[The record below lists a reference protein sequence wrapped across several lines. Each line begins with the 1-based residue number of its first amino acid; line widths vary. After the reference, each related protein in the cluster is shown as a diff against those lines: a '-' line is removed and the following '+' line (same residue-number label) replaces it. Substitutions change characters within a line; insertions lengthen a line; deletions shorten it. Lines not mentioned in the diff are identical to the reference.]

1 MEDNEVSSEESV
13 STDSTDSTSTV
24 EETAPQAEPT
34 DAEPTEAAQ
43 ETKTEEK
50 PAPFHEHPRFK
61 ELIEQNRSFK
71 EQSEKYQQDMYRLQ
85 AQLEAIKEQSK
96 PKSEPVEDPFLAD
109 LKKINPEYAKSLQ
122 TIYDQANM
130 AKQLEQRLSQFEQAQ
145 FAEKAVS
152 HFNKLL
158 DDNKVTDPMDR
169 KIMERAVRAEVY
181 ERESRGA
188 KLTLK
193 DLDKITND
201 FHAEYKATMEARE
214 RAITAK
220 YVTAKKADST
230 PKGATGGAATAP
242 SAKKLK
248 AGDLA
253 GQAKW
258 IADQIRQM
266 KKEH

>member
-1 MEDNEVSSEESV
+1 MSEDTEASSEV
-13 STDSTDSTSTV
+13 TDSTATV
-24 EETAPQAEPT
+24 EESAPQAEAT
-34 DAEPTEAAQ
+34 AAEPQEQEAAPEKPVQ
-43 ETKTEEK
+43 EDK

-85 AQLEAIKEQSK
+85 VQLESLKEASK
-96 PKSEPVEDPFLAD
+96 PKVEQPKDQFLAD
-109 LKKINPEYAKSLQ
+109 LEKVNPAYAKSLEP
-122 TIYDQANM
+122 IYAAAQRATE
-130 AKQLEQRLSQFEQAQ
+130 LEKRLSQFEQAQ

-158 DDNKVTDPMDR
+158 DNNKITDPFDR

-201 FHAEYKATMEARE
+201 FHAEYKSTMEARD
-214 RAITAK
+214 RANAAK
-220 YVTAKKADST
+220 YVQSKKTDAA
-230 PKGATGGAATAP
+230 PKGATGGAATTP
-242 SAKKLK
+242 GMKKFK
-248 AGDLA
+248 ANDFA

-258 IADQIRQM
+258 VAEQIKGM